1 MVCSCSVSPSA
12 IKQMQSGQLIIVSGP
27 AGSGKTTLCD
37 RMLSEL
43 PQIQRVVTSTTRPPR
58 EGEVDRV
65 DYYFFDHA
73 TFQAKIDAG
82 EFYEHAHVHSNRYG
96 TLKSEVQDKLAAG
109 TDLLLNMDVQGAAH
123 MRKTAQTDP
132 LLKGKVLTVF
142 IMPPS
147 TEALEA
153 RLRGR
158 GTDAEDEVQRRM
170 KVAIEEMKQSPHY
183 DHTILS
189 GTRDED
195 FAALKAIYEA
205 ANCSGRTRQKH
216 DS

>member
-1 MVCSCSVSPSA
+1 VN
-12 IKQMQSGQLIIVSGP
+12 SGLLIIVSGP

-37 RMLSEL
+37 RMLDEV
-43 PQIQRVVTSTTRPPR
+43 PQIERVVTSTTRQPR
-58 EGEVDRV
+58 GGEVDKV

-73 TFQAKIDAG
+73 TFQAKIDQG
-82 EFYEHAHVHSNRYG
+82 EFYEYAHVHSNLYG

-109 TDLLLNMDVQGAAH
+109 TDLLLNIDVQGAAQ
-123 MRKTAQTDP
+123 MRETAQNDP
-132 LLKGKVLTVF
+132 LLNGKVVTVF

-147 TEALEA
+147 TDELEA

-170 KVAIEEMKQSPHY
+170 KVAVEEMKQSPLY

-195 FAALKAIYEA
+195 FAALNAIYQNA
-205 ANCSGRTRQKH
+205 KSG
-216 DS
+216 